1 MQHHNFERYML
12 TSENI
17 NKFSYVKNNSNKVE
31 TPIKK
36 EKKVINNEDLLF
48 WTIYKIVNN
57 DLINTTSS
65 NFKTEKDFKIK
76 SIEDLRKIKSKLKT
90 YKISLIDVENQLL
103 NDKKIGLQSFFALAL
118 LFNLNIF
125 YITNNKFYEFN
136 CNPEASIIIIKNNN
150 NNITIED
157 NSISGIDYYRENYFQ
172 IENLS
177 KPIKSITSYNKNELL
192 VIAKK
197 LNVNDIQDKINKK
210 DLYEKILTKI

>member
-1 MQHHNFERYML
+1 MQHLEFERYML

-17 NKFSYVKNNSNKVE
+17 NRFFPNKNSSKKLE

-57 DLINTTSS
+57 DLFNTTTS

-90 YKISLIDVENQLL
+90 YKISLNDVENELL

-136 CNPEASIIIIKNNN
+136 CNPDSSVNVIKNNN
-150 NNITIED
+150 NNIIIED
-157 NSISGIDYYRENYFQ
+157 NSINGINYYRENYFQ

-192 VIAKK
+192 IIAKK
-197 LNVNDIQDKINKK
+197 LNINDIQDKTNKK
-210 DLYEKILTKI
+210 DLYEKILTKM

>member
-1 MQHHNFERYML
+1 MQLLDYERYML

-17 NKFSYVKNNSNKVE
+17 NRFFPYKNTSNKEV
-31 TPIKK
+31 TSIKK
-36 EKKVINNEDLLF
+36 EKKIINNEDLLF
-48 WTIYKIVNN
+48 WTIYKIVNK

-103 NDKKIGLQSFFALAL
+103 NDKKIGLQAFFALAL
-118 LFNLNIF
+118 LFDLNIF

-136 CNPEASIIIIKNNN
+136 CNPDSSVTVIKNNS

-157 NSISGIDYYRENYFQ
+157 NGIDYYRENYFQ

>member
-1 MQHHNFERYML
+1 MQHLEFERYML

-17 NKFSYVKNNSNKVE
+17 NRFFPNKNSSKKLE

-57 DLINTTSS
+57 DLFNTTTS

-136 CNPEASIIIIKNNN
+136 CNPDSSVTVIKNNN
-150 NNITIED
+150 NNITIEE
-157 NSISGIDYYRENYFQ
+157 NGIDYYRENYFQ

-192 VIAKK
+192 IIAKK

-210 DLYEKILTKI
+210 DLYEKILTKM

>member
-17 NKFSYVKNNSNKVE
+17 NKFSYVKNNSKKLE

-57 DLINTTSS
+57 DLFNITSS

-90 YKISLIDVENQLL
+90 YKISLNDVENQLL

-136 CNPEASIIIIKNNN
+136 CNPESSIIIIKNNN

-157 NSISGIDYYRENYFQ
+157 NSISGINYYRENYFQ

-192 VIAKK
+192 IIAKK
-197 LNVNDIQDKINKK
+197 LNINDIQDKINKK
-210 DLYEKILTKI
+210 DLYEKILTKM

>member
-1 MQHHNFERYML
+1 MQHHNFEKYML

-17 NKFSYVKNNSNKVE
+17 NRFFPNKNTSNKLE

-103 NDKKIGLQSFFALAL
+103 NDKKIGLQAFFALAL
-118 LFNLNIF
+118 LFDLNIF

-136 CNPEASIIIIKNNN
+136 CNPDSSVTVIKNNN
-150 NNITIED
+150 NNITIEE
-157 NSISGIDYYRENYFQ
+157 NGIDYYRENYFQ

-177 KPIKSITSYNKNELL
+177 KPIKSITSYNKNELI

-210 DLYEKILTKI
+210 DLYEKILTKM

>member
-1 MQHHNFERYML
+1 MQHLDFERYML

-17 NKFSYVKNNSNKVE
+17 NRFFPNKNSSKKEE

-57 DLINTTSS
+57 DLFNITTS

-90 YKISLIDVENQLL
+90 YKISLNDVENELL
-103 NDKKIGLQSFFALAL
+103 NNKKIGLQSFFALAL

-136 CNPEASIIIIKNNN
+136 CNPESSIIIIKNNN
-150 NNITIED
+150 NNNIIIED
-157 NSISGIDYYRENYFQ
+157 INTIDYYRENYFQ

-192 VIAKK
+192 IIAKK
-197 LNVNDIQDKINKK
+197 LNINDIQDKTNKK
-210 DLYEKILTKI
+210 DLYEKILTKM